1 MTQSFVNLGGQPNDG
16 TGDSIRDA
24 FSKINNNFVEV
35 YAGLT
40 TAQSVVNSATYVANQ
55 VATIQ
60 NFSTTIA
67 NFSATQALFQGDLQS
82 LSNTFSPSQSTIS
95 ALATSSTTAFNN
107 ISALATSSTTAFNNI
122 SALAT
127 SSTTAFNN
135 IGTLSSLIS
144 TATTSTLWNGTWTM
158 SVDTLGTVTA
168 YGPIKTIVTTATS
181 LPSAVSAGMGAR
193 AFITDAT
200 TTTFNDAVVGSGT
213 YMMPVFSNGTDW
225 FIG

>member
-1 MTQSFVNLGGQPNDG
+1 MAQSFVNLGGQPNDG

-24 FSKINNNFVEV
+24 FNKVNNNFIEV
-35 YAGLT
+35 YSGISNV
-40 TAQSVVNSATYVANQ
+40 QSYVNSATYVASQ

-122 SALAT
+122 
-127 SSTTAFNN
+127 
-135 IGTLSSLIS
+135 GTLSSLIT

>member
-1 MTQSFVNLGGQPNDG
+1 MAQSFVNLGGQPNDG

-24 FSKINNNFVEV
+24 FDKVNNNFMEV
-35 YAGLT
+35 YSGLDIV
-40 TAQSVVNSATYVANQ
+40 QDFVNSATYVSSQ

-60 NFSTTIA
+60 TFSTTIA

-122 SALAT
+122 R
-127 SSTTAFNN
+127 
-135 IGTLSSLIS
+135 TLSSLIT